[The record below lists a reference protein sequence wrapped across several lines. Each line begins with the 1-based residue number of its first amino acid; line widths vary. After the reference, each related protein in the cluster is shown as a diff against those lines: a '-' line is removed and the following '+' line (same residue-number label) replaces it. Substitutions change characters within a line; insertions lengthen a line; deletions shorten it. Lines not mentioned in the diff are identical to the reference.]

1 LPLFRRAIIMPRP
14 VSWLPRLHEIRRSVA
29 NSVRSHYGRRNLEQL
44 FELQPRAAQKLFE
57 MLPTVKIGTSLL
69 VEREALV
76 VFLDRV
82 REAEDVTALFDQ
94 LRAEKGGVSRKKV
107 RALVPRAAYLATL
120 SSLPESVALSRG
132 RLEISFATVEQLAEA
147 MFALAR
153 VLETEVDAFAQAY
166 EPETPQEVP
175 EDGIE
180 IDALFAEL
188 EAMER
193 ERSARSVPADHS
205 ISD

>member
-1 LPLFRRAIIMPRP
+1 MPRP
-14 VSWLPRLHEIRRSVA
+14 ISWLPRLHEIRRSVA
-29 NSVRSHYGRRNLEQL
+29 NSVRSHYGRRDLEQL

-82 REAEDVTALFDQ
+82 REAEDIGALFEQ
-94 LRAEKGGVSRKKV
+94 FRAEKAGISRKKV
-107 RALVPRAAYLATL
+107 RALVPRDTEPATL
-120 SSLPESVALSRG
+120 SSLPESIALSRG
-132 RLEISFATVEQLAEA
+132 SLEVSFTTVEQLAEA

-166 EPETPQEVP
+166 EPETSQEVP

-180 IDALFAEL
+180 VDVLFAEL

-193 ERSARSVPADHS
+193 ERSARTVPANHS
-205 ISD
+205 NSV

>member
-1 LPLFRRAIIMPRP
+1 MPRP

-29 NSVRSHYGRRNLEQL
+29 NSVRSHYGRRDLEQL

-76 VFLDRV
+76 IFLDRV
-82 REAEDVTALFDQ
+82 REAEDVGALFEQ
-94 LRAEKGGVSRKKV
+94 VRAEKAGVSRRKV
-107 RALVPRAAYLATL
+107 RALVPRDTEPATL
-120 SSLPESVALSRG
+120 SSLPESIALSRG
-132 RLEISFATVEQLAEA
+132 RLEVSFATVEQLAEA

-153 VLETEVDAFAQAY
+153 VLETDVDAFAQAY
-166 EPETPQEVP
+166 EPEMPPEVP
-175 EDGIE
+175 EVALE

-193 ERSARSVPADHS
+193 ERSARTVPADHS
-205 ISD
+205 SSD

>member
-1 LPLFRRAIIMPRP
+1 MPRP
-14 VSWLPRLHEIRRSVA
+14 ISWLPRLHEIRRSVA
-29 NSVRSHYGRRNLEQL
+29 NSVRSHYGRRDLEQL

-76 VFLDRV
+76 IFLDRV
-82 REAEDVTALFDQ
+82 REAEDVTTLFDQ
-94 LRAEKGGVSRKKV
+94 VRAENAGVSRKKV
-107 RALVPRAAYLATL
+107 RALVPRDTEPATL
-120 SSLPESVALSRG
+120 SSLPESIALTRG

-153 VLETEVDAFAQAY
+153 VLETDVDAFAQTY
-166 EPETPQEVP
+166 EPEMPPEVP
-175 EDGIE
+175 EDVIE

-188 EAMER
+188 EAMEK
-193 ERSARSVPADHS
+193 ERSARTVPADTQALTE
-205 ISD
+205 